1 MSRLALIAST
11 LIVLTCPMTAQ
22 EPRFRAQT
30 DLVGFTATITDRR
43 GNFVT
48 DLQAD
53 QVELLEDGVPQQIR
67 LFSHGEQD
75 IAPELHV
82 GLLLDTSGSM
92 GDDIGL
98 ARSAAIR
105 FLNTL
110 TDAKD
115 MTLVD
120 FDTEIRIAKYE
131 QASFP
136 RMVERIRARKP
147 EGLTA
152 LYDALGA
159 YLSDAAEEAGRKIL
173 VVFSDGGDT
182 RSETSFS
189 RLVTMLR
196 ASDATVYVVGLLDH
210 QLQFT
215 RGDQRVR
222 LTQIAAEA
230 GGEAFFPHVMKEVE
244 EAYAKIL
251 AQIRAQYVIGYI
263 SSNTKADGTWRK
275 VEIKVKRSDVRGP
288 RVQARKGYFADA
300 PRP

>member
-1 MSRLALIAST
+1 MSRMALVSAT
-11 LIVLTCPMTAQ
+11 LIVLTSPMAGQ

-30 DLVGFTATITDRR
+30 DLVGFSATITDRR
-43 GNFVT
+43 GHFVT

-53 QVELLEDGVPQQIR
+53 QVELLEDGVPQRIR
-67 LFSHGEQD
+67 LFTLGHVG
-75 IAPELHV
+75 AAELHI
-82 GLLLDTSGSM
+82 GLLLDTSSSM

-110 TDAKD
+110 SDATD

-131 QASFP
+131 QANFP
-136 RMVERIRARKP
+136 RMVERIQARKP

-159 YLSDAAEEAGRKIL
+159 YLSDAAEEDGRKIL

-182 RSETSFS
+182 RSATSFS
-189 RLVTMLR
+189 RLVTLLR

-215 RGDQRVR
+215 RGEQRVR

-230 GGEAFFPHVMKEVE
+230 GGEAFFPHVMQEVE

-251 AQIRAQYVIGYI
+251 AQIRAQYVIGYV

-275 VEIKVKRSDVRGP
+275 VEIKVKRPDIQGP
-288 RVQARKGYFADA
+288 RVQARKGYFAGVA
-300 PRP
+300 RQ